1 MVSEP
6 STLSY
11 GISNIRVYAERYIE
25 PLFPISD
32 SYLSSFELVTD
43 FPPGISLNP
52 QTGVISGRPDEVEKQ
67 RRYQISI
74 VGKNHFGKVDTSFT
88 LTVLPDH
95 SSAKGVSVCSTS
107 IPPNYLSIIPQLF
120 QTSSH
125 LTCWE
130 QPSFSWT
137 SEHTSLN
144 LHLTAHID
152 SPYPFPHAF
161 ILKTMVASVLY
172 LDGYKTP
179 LLQTD
184 PSSSVV
190 IYKVTIKLSEGLHRL
205 ELFANSANAEG
216 KGYFALF
223 HALSS
228 DPAPVLLSHESA
240 VLPVTLPYFVSFPA
254 VTGFEGVPL
263 DIPLH
268 TNWPIKKLIRGED
281 PSIPSSLTTSSPTSL
296 RDVRPVCGEYKAFAI
311 AMTDY
316 GDRMVD
322 VEYRVE
328 PLQDGVLVEVYEN
341 EENEENED
349 AVLKMQ
355 VDWMEDFV
363 AS

>member
-6 STLSY
+6 CELSY

-25 PLFPISD
+25 PLLPISD

-43 FPPGISLNP
+43 FPSGISLNP
-52 QTGVISGRPDEVEKQ
+52 KTGVISGRPDEVEKQ
-67 RRYQISI
+67 KRYQIDI
-74 VGKNHFGKVDTSFT
+74 VGMNHFGKVNTSFI
-88 LTVLPDH
+88 LTVLPDR
-95 SSAKGVSVCSTS
+95 SSAEGIFVCSTP

-144 LHLTAHID
+144 LHFTTHVN

-184 PSSSVV
+184 PSSHVV
-190 IYKVTIKLSEGLHRL
+190 VYKVTIKLSAGLHRL

-223 HALSS
+223 HALTS
-228 DPAPVLLSHESA
+228 DPTPVLLTYEDT
-240 VLPVTLPYFVSFPA
+240 VLPLNLPYFVSFPA

-263 DIPLH
+263 DIPLQ
-268 TNWPIKKLIRGED
+268 TNWPIKALIRGED
-281 PSIPSSLTTSSPTSL
+281 PSIPASLTSSSPTSL
-296 RDVRPVCGEYKAFAI
+296 RDVSPVCGEYKAFAI
-311 AMTDY
+311 VMTEY

-328 PLQDGVLVEVYEN
+328 PLRDGVLVVVYEES
-341 EENEENED
+341 EESED

-355 VDWMEDFV
+355 VDWMEDFL
-363 AS
+363 SS